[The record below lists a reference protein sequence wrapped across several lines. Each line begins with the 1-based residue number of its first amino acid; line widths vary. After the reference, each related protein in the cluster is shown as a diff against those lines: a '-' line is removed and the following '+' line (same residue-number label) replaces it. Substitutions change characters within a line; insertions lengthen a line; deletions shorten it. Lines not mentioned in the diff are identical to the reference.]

1 MSNRLRFIRESNG
14 NHYLKIVFETT
25 MQNDGILFSKL
36 LYVLRVMIK
45 K

>member
-14 NHYLKIVFETT
+14 NHYLKIVFEIT

-36 LYVLRVMIK
+36 LYVLRVVIK